1 MENNF
6 LKIQLS
12 RAVWVSL
19 IEQEKLSEAI
29 CLFEKYKNDLNNLLN
44 GKKYLKLIQTELKY
58 SDNIFIEKIQ
68 SLAEKYIKNKDY
80 ANALIC
86 YKYIF
91 DNYQNNLE
99 VLQNYI
105 KCLDE
110 TKQYDLELSLAKILL
125 KNNNSA
131 ENNKLISKIYDK
143 LNDYKKAI
151 DFYHKYIK
159 LLGKKEL
166 DAYDN
171 NTIGCHYFNLY
182 IKNTHA
188 PKDAQNALLYFQNA
202 LKFEP
207 NSKVYLKNTI
217 HAAMKTKNYK
227 IEKQYWDEYINYQY
241 ATSDDEFTYSAS
253 CLRNGDIEEWKKYYN
268 SRFRKTD
275 PTTYPILK
283 KPEWTGK
290 EDISNST
297 LLIHYEQGYGD
308 NFLMWGYVPRLT
320 KIAKKVI
327 YYIQNNAYELLKN
340 NDWGVEVYCQRTK
353 NLNELEF
360 DYHLPSMSIP
370 IALDV
375 NKDSISVLGG
385 YIKANPE
392 LVKKYNEQ
400 FFSTNK
406 FKIGLA
412 FEGVKSNN
420 KRDIPIKNLKLL
432 DSLDNVQFYCL
443 SKDINDDKLKCF
455 KRNKIINI
463 AKNFS
468 DFSDTA
474 AAIEN
479 TDLIISS
486 DNCILNLAGAM
497 GKKTI
502 GIYNY
507 HYEFRWYNL
516 SGEDC
521 GWYKSVKPIVNNE
534 YNNWDLSIKKAINE
548 VNKIIKLK

>member
-171 NTIGCHYFNLY
+171 N
-182 IKNTHA
+182 
-188 PKDAQNALLYFQNA
+188 
-202 LKFEP
+202 
-207 NSKVYLKNTI
+207 
-217 HAAMKTKNYK
+217 
-227 IEKQYWDEYINYQY
+227 
-241 ATSDDEFTYSAS
+241 
-253 CLRNGDIEEWKKYYN
+253 
-268 SRFRKTD
+268 
-275 PTTYPILK
+275 
-283 KPEWTGK
+283 
-290 EDISNST
+290 
-297 LLIHYEQGYGD
+297 
-308 NFLMWGYVPRLT
+308 
-320 KIAKKVI
+320 
-327 YYIQNNAYELLKN
+327 
-340 NDWGVEVYCQRTK
+340 
-353 NLNELEF
+353 
-360 DYHLPSMSIP
+360 
-370 IALDV
+370 
-375 NKDSISVLGG
+375 
-385 YIKANPE
+385 
-392 LVKKYNEQ
+392 
-400 FFSTNK
+400 
-406 FKIGLA
+406 KIG
-412 FEGVKSNN
+412 
-420 KRDIPIKNLKLL
+420 
-432 DSLDNVQFYCL
+432 
-443 SKDINDDKLKCF
+443 
-455 KRNKIINI
+455 
-463 AKNFS
+463 
-468 DFSDTA
+468 
-474 AAIEN
+474 
-479 TDLIISS
+479 
-486 DNCILNLAGAM
+486 
-497 GKKTI
+497 
-502 GIYNY
+502 
-507 HYEFRWYNL
+507 
-516 SGEDC
+516 
-521 GWYKSVKPIVNNE
+521 
-534 YNNWDLSIKKAINE
+534 
-548 VNKIIKLK
+548 